1 MHFLVSVQERRRK
14 HRRLHLKLNFRKC
27 RYSSCEEKRK
37 RQKKFAKNIPWLTSK
52 TNHVIPVRNISLV
65 KKISASNRQEERWV
79 HTFTA
84 VNLIVTCRMTEVKFE
99 NSENGI
105 LKYVQLKHLQPIPTC
120 CAREKIDLDGHE
132 TVTFKIVTRSAW
144 QTWFVATVWMIIAVS
159 ISAAGQQSQCCKRSG
174 LDERHHSVNFLLV
187 IVDDGKNV
195 SKVGGKKCKL
205 MPATWLFTINFA
217 SLG

>member
-1 MHFLVSVQERRRK
+1 MPIFFMWGEAK
-14 HRRLHLKLNFRKC
+14 
-27 RYSSCEEKRK
+27 ET
-37 RQKKFAKNIPWLTSK
+37 KKFAKNIPWLTSK

-99 NSENGI
+99 NSENRI

-187 IVDDGKNV
+187 IVDDGKKV
-195 SKVGGKKCKL
+195 SWVVEKSVNWCL
-205 MPATWLFTINFA
+205 LRDFLRSILH
-217 SLG
+217 SLGSRVKLKKDSDLYATKIL